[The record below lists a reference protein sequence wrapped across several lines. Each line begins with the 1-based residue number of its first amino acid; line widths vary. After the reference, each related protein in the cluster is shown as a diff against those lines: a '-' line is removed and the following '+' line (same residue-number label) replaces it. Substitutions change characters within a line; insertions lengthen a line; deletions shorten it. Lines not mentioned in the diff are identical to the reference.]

1 MAVDPTTFKAV
12 MGQWPSGVTVITTV
26 DAQGPGGMTASSFSS
41 VSLNPPLVSVCVAR
55 HLAMHTRIDQSGVFA
70 VNILSKNSVDDGRRF
85 AGMLPG
91 VTNKFEGVDY
101 ATAATGSPLLA
112 NTLGWVDCKVWARH
126 DGGDHTIFVGE
137 VLDAGIDKTAAPL
150 LYHSRSWGQ
159 FADMLVNEVSL
170 IAAGSETNA
179 VIVENAFGR
188 RSDAPDEVDTTVAKV
203 RAVLA
208 ENSTAALLVLDDA
221 ASAAD
226 PLRVRLTIQAIA
238 GLVGKTAVVL
248 RPGAG
253 PMALANVLVGL
264 KSGIRHLAVSAD
276 ASGPYVAVQDVQ
288 TLLTRMGVGII
299 TAQAG

>member
-55 HLAMHTRIDQSGVFA
+55 HLAMHTRIDEAGVFA
-70 VNILSKNSVDDGRRF
+70 VNILSKNSVEDGRRF

-91 VTNKFEGVDY
+91 VTNKFEGVEY

-159 FADMLVNEVSL
+159 FADLLVSEVSL
-170 IAAGSETNA
+170 LTAGAEANA
-179 VIVENAFGR
+179 VVVENAFGR
-188 RSDAPDEVDTTVAKV
+188 SSDGPDEVDATVSRV
-203 RAVLA
+203 REALA
-208 ENSTAALLVLDDA
+208 SHSTATLLVLDDA
-221 ASAAD
+221 AAAAD

-248 RPGAG
+248 RLGHG

-264 KSGIRHLAVSAD
+264 KSGIRHLSVSPD
-276 ASGPYVAVQDVQ
+276 GSGPYVAEQDAQ
-288 TLLTRMGVGII
+288 RLLQRMGVGVS
-299 TAQAG
+299 A